1 MFVVA
6 LVWSSFASLRGS
18 SGASEAAAVGSSLT
32 QDNCT
37 TLERAMTY
45 SPPSKCQYFMLAEN
59 KVACECSV
67 HMVGSAPLMPNTL
80 ANPFAP
86 PIPPDPNIPAFPGVP
101 AVSNKLAPYLPP
113 PTLPHCPFEAG
124 GEVDFAA
131 WGFSSV
137 DMGKYTPATSYG
149 NILHC
154 FFTMPDDG
162 VFTVPERVQKFFD
175 AGLDGFSPAR

>member
-6 LVWSSFASLRGS
+6 LVWGTFASLRGS
-18 SGASEAAAVGSSLT
+18 AEKASEAAAVRSSLT
-32 QDNCT
+32 QDDCT
-37 TLERAMTY
+37 LLEKAMTY
-45 SPPSKCQYFMLAEN
+45 SPPSKCQFFMLAEN

-86 PIPPDPNIPAFPGVP
+86 PIPPDPNIPAFPGLPSVP
-101 AVSNKLAPYLPP
+101 APSNKLAPYLPP

-154 FFTMPDDG
+154 FFTMPSDG

-175 AGLDGFSPAR
+175 AGLGS